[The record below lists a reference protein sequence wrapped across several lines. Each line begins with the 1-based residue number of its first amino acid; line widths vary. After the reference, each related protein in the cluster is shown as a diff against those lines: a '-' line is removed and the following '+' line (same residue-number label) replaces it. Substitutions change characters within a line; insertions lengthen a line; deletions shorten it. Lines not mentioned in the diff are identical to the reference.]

1 MSVKKLGRA
10 TLADDDPLPIWKVED
25 SRFSKL
31 TLYLSSPKERQAYLR
46 ELENL
51 RREDR
56 RSVKNRLIRKIE
68 ETSKTKV
75 VPVGSGSY
83 GESQY
88 CLYKDIVY
96 KFDRVGYSEEE
107 MTLQIMELEDKE
119 RQKFERLRH
128 KFSLAQRE
136 ECKGTKRELIP
147 EPVRIAVW
155 RRDGGRCARCGSR
168 ERLEYDHII
177 PLSRG
182 LVLK

>member
-1 MSVKKLGRA
+1 MH
-10 TLADDDPLPIWKVED
+10 
-25 SRFSKL
+25 
-31 TLYLSSPKERQAYLR
+31 
-46 ELENL
+46 
-51 RREDR
+51 RR
-56 RSVKNRLIRKIE
+56 
-68 ETSKTKV
+68 
-75 VPVGSGSY
+75 G
-83 GESQY
+83 SQY
-88 CLYKDIVY
+88 CLYKEIIY

-119 RQKFERLRH
+119 RQKFERLRY

-136 ECKGTKRELIP
+136 EGKGTKREQIP

-182 LVLK
+182 GSSTVRNIELLCESCNRQKGNNIG

>member
-1 MSVKKLGRA
+1 MAVKKLGEV
-10 TLADDDPLPIWKVED
+10 TLNSFHWKLGVADP
-25 SRFSKL
+25 RFSKL
-31 TLYLSSPKERQAYLR
+31 EFCLPEKCQVYLR
-46 ELENL
+46 EWETTSWENKPAA
-51 RREDR
+51 
-56 RSVKNRLIRKIE
+56 KNRLIREIE
-68 ETSKTKV
+68 EIGKTNV
-75 VPVGSGSY
+75 VPLVGSVVDRG
-83 GESQY
+83 SQY
-88 CLYKDIVY
+88 CLYKEIIY

-119 RQKFERLRH
+119 RQKFERLRY

-136 ECKGTKRELIP
+136 EGKGTKREQIP